1 MTEQEKHI
9 HRITN
14 LLNMSLYECE
24 GYNYTLAFHEKKQII
39 AVHDKKDGRKIIEI
53 DISHAKHQPINIAI
67 AVLQILKAQKT
78 KQPLNELEQFVNEQI
93 GFEEERKRNAIQ

>member
-24 GYNYTLAFHEKKQII
+24 GFNYTLAFHEKKKVI

-53 DISHAKHQPINIAI
+53 DVSHAEHETIDIVI

-78 KQPLNELEQFVNEQI
+78 KQPLGELEQLVNEQI
-93 GFEEERKRNAIQ
+93 GFEEERKRNAVQ